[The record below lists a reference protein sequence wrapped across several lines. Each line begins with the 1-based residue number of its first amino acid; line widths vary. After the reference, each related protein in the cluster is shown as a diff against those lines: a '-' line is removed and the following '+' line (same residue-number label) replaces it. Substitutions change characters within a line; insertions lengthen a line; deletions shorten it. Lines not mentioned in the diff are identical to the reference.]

1 MNSPIQVLKLM
12 RPHQW
17 LKNGFVLVGPFFAHA
32 WGEAGVVSAV
42 VLSVIAFC
50 LTSSAVYVV
59 NDLTDI
65 EADRLHPSKRNRPLA
80 AGTVSVPFAV
90 GLALVLFA
98 VGMGAAWFAS
108 PAVALIVGAYLLLNL
123 AYSWRL
129 KRVVILDVF
138 IIATGFMLRILA
150 GTTGVGIEPS
160 SWLLLTGLMVTLF
173 LGFSKR
179 RSELAVMEHSGK
191 ATRSVLKNYSL
202 PMLDLMIGVCS
213 AGVVM
218 AYSLYT
224 MSAETIAIHQT
235 DKLVYTVPF
244 VLYGLFRYLYRNF
257 ADDLGEDPARDLL
270 RDHHLLF
277 TVIGWALVT
286 LWLFQ

>member
-1 MNSPIQVLKLM
+1 M

-32 WGEAGVVSAV
+32 WHDEAV
-42 VLSVIAFC
+42 VNAVMLSVVAFC
-50 LTSSAVYVV
+50 LMSSAVYVV

-65 EADRLHPSKRNRPLA
+65 NADRLHPTKCRRPLA
-80 AGTVSVPFAV
+80 AGTVSVPAAV
-90 GLALVLFA
+90 ILAVLLFVVA
-98 VGMGAAWFAS
+98 IISAWLAS
-108 PAVALIVGAYLLLNL
+108 PAVALIIALYLTLNL

-138 IIATGFMLRILA
+138 IIAAGFMLRILA
-150 GTTGVGIEPS
+150 GTAGIGIEPS

-191 ATRSVLKNYSL
+191 STRSVLKNYSL

-224 MSAETIAIHQT
+224 MSAETIAVHQT

-244 VLYGLFRYLYRNF
+244 VLYGLFRYLYRTF

-270 RDHHLLF
+270 RDPHLLL